1 MKKII
6 YYLGIVFLA
15 LIIGLNLI
23 YTATL
28 DNSEHIQINNNQLFY
43 IFALISIGIFIFII
57 TRIINFILDK
67 EKNIK
72 KRKILFIFFLIFYIF
87 LNIIWCIIIRPAV
100 VADQIHVY
108 NLAQT
113 FYSGNDEKFLP
124 QLTYAGIPLIEYM
137 QAYPQQITLAFVYNI
152 FFRIIHFDGIEMLR
166 ILNIVGNIIIFIA
179 LYKICNQISKKYKTN
194 KTLLLFLIITF
205 FSLIML
211 STFVYGD
218 IPSIA
223 LCLFNVYF
231 AMKYVDT
238 NKYSYIVYASLLIM
252 IAYMMRMNSLIFI
265 IATVIYLLLAFF
277 NNIKT
282 NTTKKNI
289 INILL
294 IIIYICISILPSNLV
309 KSYYIKKYEL
319 NKEMAYPNISFFL
332 IAMSESSR
340 ANGWYNES
348 IGEPALKN
356 PIEKKEEYRD
366 EIKDRIMY
374 LKDNLKYTFNFYIM
388 KIASM
393 WTENTYSAIQNNNVD
408 QISIG
413 SVQFILTFHQKVLLL
428 FMSMSSIIILI
439 QQRKN
444 ISLELLFLITIFIGG
459 FSFHIL
465 WEAKSRYIIPYI
477 IILIPIS
484 SIEINITRIKEV
496 FEKIVNRKDYKY
508 KLLLLKSKEK

>member
-1 MKKII
+1 MKNII
-6 YYLGIVFLA
+6 YYLGIIFLA
-15 LIIGLNLI
+15 LIFGLNLI
-23 YTATL
+23 YTAIL
-28 DNSEHIQINNNQLFY
+28 DNSEHIQINNNQLLY
-43 IFALISIGIFIFII
+43 IFALISMGIFIFII

-108 NLAQT
+108 NLAQI
-113 FYSGNDEKFLP
+113 FYSENNEGFLY
-124 QLTYAGIPLIEYM
+124 QLTYAGIPLIEYI

-152 FFRIIHFDGIEMLR
+152 LFRIIHFDGIEMLR
-166 ILNIVGNIIIFIA
+166 VLNIVGNFIIFLA

-205 FSLIML
+205 FSLTML

-218 IPSIA
+218 IPSLA
-223 LCLFNVYF
+223 LCLLNVYF
-231 AMKYVDT
+231 AMKYVET
-238 NKYSYIVYASLLIM
+238 NKYSYIIGSSLVTM

-265 IATVIYLLLAFF
+265 IATVIYLILAFL

-289 INILL
+289 INVLF
-294 IIIYICISILPSNLV
+294 IIIYICISILPSNVV
-309 KSYYIKKYEL
+309 KLYYIKKYEL
-319 NKEMAYPNISFFL
+319 NEEMAYPNTSFFL
-332 IAMSESSR
+332 IGMSESWR

-348 IGEPALKN
+348 IGELALKN
-356 PIEKKEEYRD
+356 PIEKKEEYKD

-374 LKDNLKYTFNFYIM
+374 FKNNLGYTFNFYIM

-393 WTENTYSAIQNNNVD
+393 WTENTYSAIQNNNVKEM
-408 QISIG
+408 SIG
-413 SVQFILTFHQKVLLL
+413 DLQFVLTFHQKVLLL

-459 FSFHIL
+459 FCFHIL

-477 IILIPIS
+477 VVLIPIS
-484 SIEINITRIKEV
+484 SIEINITRIKEN
-496 FEKIVNRKDYKY
+496 FKKMSDKKDNKY
-508 KLLLLKSKEK
+508 KLLQLKSKEK